1 MNFNQII
8 AEMARRKV
16 QFHKDENW
24 DSISCWG
31 LFQWGT
37 ISRYLV
43 GNEKMKTFVKPLFI
57 ASFNGRKENKII
69 WVKPTAECW
78 GKYIKPL
85 IEKYNNNIA
94 ELTKLAG
101 W

>member
-1 MNFNQII
+1 
-8 AEMARRKV
+8 MARRKV

-43 GNEKMKTFVKPLFI
+43 GNEKMKTLSNLFLLLH
-57 ASFNGRKENKII
+57 SM
-69 WVKPTAECW
+69 V
-78 GKYIKPL
+78 
-85 IEKYNNNIA
+85 EKR
-94 ELTKLAG
+94 TK
-101 W
+101 